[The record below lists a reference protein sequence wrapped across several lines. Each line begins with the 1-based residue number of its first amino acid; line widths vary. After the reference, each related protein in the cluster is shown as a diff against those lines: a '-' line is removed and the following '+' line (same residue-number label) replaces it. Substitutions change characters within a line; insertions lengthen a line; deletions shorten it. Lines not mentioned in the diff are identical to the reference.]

1 MPNARL
7 NGRTGI
13 VMNKRNDGS
22 TVEHGGG
29 EAPLPNI
36 LRLAQD
42 AAQGAAGFVAETVD
56 GVGNFI
62 DGVLPRSAGQKGG
75 SELSDEANESKVQK
89 DIVAPDPMYDACEM
103 RELDELTERYKK
115 LTEPSILNRAGE
127 AVMSRLPDGVKD
139 IAKGAAESLTEQD
152 LYAQM
157 MKIVAEGFGTL
168 ERYAAAAT
176 VSEGDVLASVNKKSK
191 KPLSSLDEF
200 CLLRSYIVSEAAHSQ
215 NIQHLLLAAVEG
227 GATGAVGFAGIPF
240 NLVLSM
246 FLYYRA
252 VQSIA
257 LSYGYD
263 VRNDSSELMI
273 ASQVLS
279 FAFSPSGADLGGAV
293 GVVGKVMGIA
303 EVATVGQAVK
313 KGWQAMAERG
323 GACLLIAQM
332 RALAHASAR
341 KALEKAGK
349 AGLEKSAFR
358 NLLEQVGKRLP
369 QKAVQRGVPVIGG
382 LIGAL
387 FDTGQMQRTLSIADT
402 FYHKRFLVEKEL
414 RVSDLVEQI
423 GLNSE
428 MTDEVAEEV
437 LEVVQETGEVGEC

>member
-1 MPNARL
+1 MDN
-7 NGRTGI
+7 
-13 VMNKRNDGS
+13 RNDS
-22 TVEHGGG
+22 RATELSDRKSPFPDV
-29 EAPLPNI
+29 I
-36 LRLAQD
+36 KLAQG
-42 AAQGAAGFVAETVD
+42 AAQGAAGFVADAV
-56 GVGNFI
+56 GGAGNFI
-62 DGVLPRSAGQKGG
+62 EGMLPRGAEETDG
-75 SELSDEANESKVQK
+75 SEVSHKACEPTVREDY
-89 DIVAPDPMYDACEM
+89 VAPDPMYDSREM
-103 RELDELTERYKK
+103 RELSELTERYEK
-115 LTEPSILNRAGE
+115 LTEPGILDRAGS
-127 AVMSRLPDGVKD
+127 AVMGFLPDGVKD
-139 IAKGAAESLTEQD
+139 LARGAAESLTEQE
-152 LYAQM
+152 LYTQM

-176 VSEGDVLASVNKKSK
+176 VSDKDVLASVNKEAEEH
-191 KPLSSLDEF
+191 LSSLDEL
-200 CLLRSYIVSEAAHSQ
+200 CLLRSYVVARAAQGQ
-215 NIQHLLLAAVEG
+215 NVQHLLLAAVEG
-227 GATGAVGFAGIPF
+227 AATGAVGFAGIPF

-263 VRNDSSELMI
+263 VRNDPSELLI

-279 FAFSPSGADLGGAV
+279 FAFSPTGADLGGAA
-293 GVVGKVMGIA
+293 GVVGKIMGIA

-349 AGLEKSAFR
+349 AGLERSAFR
-358 NLLEQVGKRLP
+358 NILEQVGKRLP
-369 QKAVQRGVPVIGG
+369 QKAVQRGVPIIGG

-414 RVSDLVEQI
+414 RVSDLVDHI

-428 MTDEVAEEV
+428 MTDDVAEDV
-437 LEVVQETGEVGEC
+437 LETIREADYAGDSEE

>member
-1 MPNARL
+1 MDN
-7 NGRTGI
+7 
-13 VMNKRNDGS
+13 RNDS
-22 TVEHGGG
+22 RATELSDRKSPFPDV
-29 EAPLPNI
+29 I
-36 LRLAQD
+36 KLAQG
-42 AAQGAAGFVAETVD
+42 AAQGAAGFVADAV
-56 GVGNFI
+56 GGAGNFI
-62 DGVLPRSAGQKGG
+62 EGMLPRGAEETDG
-75 SELSDEANESKVQK
+75 SEVSHKACEPTVREDY
-89 DIVAPDPMYDACEM
+89 VAPDPMYDSREM
-103 RELDELTERYKK
+103 RELSELTERYEK
-115 LTEPSILNRAGE
+115 LTEPGILDRAGS
-127 AVMSRLPDGVKD
+127 AVMGFLPDGVKD
-139 IAKGAAESLTEQD
+139 LARGAAESLTEQE
-152 LYAQM
+152 LYTQM

-176 VSEGDVLASVNKKSK
+176 VSDKDVLASVNKEAEEH
-191 KPLSSLDEF
+191 LSSLDEL
-200 CLLRSYIVSEAAHSQ
+200 CLLRSYVVARAAQGQ
-215 NIQHLLLAAVEG
+215 NVQHLLLAAVEG
-227 GATGAVGFAGIPF
+227 AATGAVGFAGIPF

-263 VRNDSSELMI
+263 VRNDPSELLI

-279 FAFSPSGADLGGAV
+279 FAFSPTGADLGGAA
-293 GVVGKVMGIA
+293 GVVGKIRGIA
-303 EVATVGQAVK
+303 EVATVGQVVK

-349 AGLEKSAFR
+349 AGLERSAFR
-358 NLLEQVGKRLP
+358 NILEQVGKRLP
-369 QKAVQRGVPVIGG
+369 QKAVQRGVPIIGG

-414 RVSDLVEQI
+414 RVSDLVDHI

-428 MTDEVAEEV
+428 MTDDVAEDV
-437 LEVVQETGEVGEC
+437 LETIREADYAGDSEE

>member
-1 MPNARL
+1 MDN
-7 NGRTGI
+7 
-13 VMNKRNDGS
+13 RNDS
-22 TVEHGGG
+22 WATELSDRKSPFPDV
-29 EAPLPNI
+29 I
-36 LRLAQD
+36 KLAQG
-42 AAQGAAGFVAETVD
+42 AAQGAAGFVADAV
-56 GVGNFI
+56 GGAGNFI
-62 DGVLPRSAGQKGG
+62 EGMLPRGAGETDG
-75 SELSDEANESKVQK
+75 SEVSHKACEPTVREDY
-89 DIVAPDPMYDACEM
+89 VAPDPMYDSREM
-103 RELDELTERYKK
+103 RELSELTERYEK
-115 LTEPSILNRAGE
+115 LTEPGILDRAGS
-127 AVMSRLPDGVKD
+127 AVMGFLPDGVKD
-139 IAKGAAESLTEQD
+139 LARGAAESLTEQE
-152 LYAQM
+152 LYTQM

-176 VSEGDVLASVNKKSK
+176 VSDKDVLASVNKEAEEH
-191 KPLSSLDEF
+191 LSSLDEL
-200 CLLRSYIVSEAAHSQ
+200 CLLRSYVVARAAQGQ
-215 NIQHLLLAAVEG
+215 NVQHLLLAAVEG
-227 GATGAVGFAGIPF
+227 AATGAVGFAGIPF

-263 VRNDSSELMI
+263 VRNDPSELMI

-279 FAFSPSGADLGGAV
+279 FAFSPTGADLGGAA
-293 GVVGKVMGIA
+293 GVVGKIMGIA
-303 EVATVGQAVK
+303 EVATVGQVVK

-349 AGLEKSAFR
+349 AGLERSAFR
-358 NLLEQVGKRLP
+358 NILEQVGKRLP
-369 QKAVQRGVPVIGG
+369 QKAVQRGVPIIGG

-414 RVSDLVEQI
+414 RVSDLVDHI
-423 GLNSE
+423 GLDSE
-428 MTDEVAEEV
+428 MTDDVAEDV
-437 LEVVQETGEVGEC
+437 LETIREADDAGDSEE

>member
-1 MPNARL
+1 MDN
-7 NGRTGI
+7 
-13 VMNKRNDGS
+13 RNDS
-22 TVEHGGG
+22 RATELSDRKSPFPDV
-29 EAPLPNI
+29 I
-36 LRLAQD
+36 KLAQG
-42 AAQGAAGFVAETVD
+42 AAQGAAGFVAD
-56 GVGNFI
+56 AVGGAGSFI
-62 DGVLPRSAGQKGG
+62 EGMLPRGAEETDG
-75 SELSDEANESKVQK
+75 SEVSHKACEPTVREDY
-89 DIVAPDPMYDACEM
+89 VAPDPMYDSREM
-103 RELDELTERYKK
+103 RELSELTERYEK
-115 LTEPSILNRAGE
+115 LTEPGILDRAGS
-127 AVMSRLPDGVKD
+127 AVMGFLPDGVKD
-139 IAKGAAESLTEQD
+139 LARGAAESLTEQE
-152 LYAQM
+152 LYTQM

-176 VSEGDVLASVNKKSK
+176 VSDKDVLASVNKEAEEH
-191 KPLSSLDEF
+191 LSSLDEL
-200 CLLRSYIVSEAAHSQ
+200 CLLRSYVVARAAQGQ
-215 NIQHLLLAAVEG
+215 NVQHLLLAAVEG
-227 GATGAVGFAGIPF
+227 AATGAVGFAGIPF

-263 VRNDSSELMI
+263 VRNDPSELLI

-279 FAFSPSGADLGGAV
+279 FAFSPTGADLGGAA
-293 GVVGKVMGIA
+293 GVVGKIMGIA
-303 EVATVGQAVK
+303 EVATVGQVVK

-349 AGLEKSAFR
+349 AGLERSAFR
-358 NLLEQVGKRLP
+358 NILEQVGKRLP
-369 QKAVQRGVPVIGG
+369 QKAVQRGVPIIGG

-414 RVSDLVEQI
+414 RVSDLVDHI

-428 MTDEVAEEV
+428 MTDDVAEDV
-437 LEVVQETGEVGEC
+437 LETIREADYAGDSEE

>member
-1 MPNARL
+1 MDN
-7 NGRTGI
+7 
-13 VMNKRNDGS
+13 RNDS
-22 TVEHGGG
+22 RATELSDRKSPFPDV
-29 EAPLPNI
+29 I
-36 LRLAQD
+36 KLAQG
-42 AAQGAAGFVAETVD
+42 AAQGAAGFVAD
-56 GVGNFI
+56 AAGGAGNFI
-62 DGVLPRSAGQKGG
+62 EGMLPRGAEETDG
-75 SELSDEANESKVQK
+75 SEVSHKACEPTVREDY
-89 DIVAPDPMYDACEM
+89 VAPDPMYDSREM
-103 RELDELTERYKK
+103 RELSELTERYEK
-115 LTEPSILNRAGE
+115 LTEPGILDRAGS
-127 AVMSRLPDGVKD
+127 AVMGFLPDGVKD
-139 IAKGAAESLTEQD
+139 LARGAAESLTEQE
-152 LYAQM
+152 LYTQM

-176 VSEGDVLASVNKKSK
+176 VSDKDVLASVNKEAEEH
-191 KPLSSLDEF
+191 LSSLDEL
-200 CLLRSYIVSEAAHSQ
+200 CLLRSYVVARAAQGQ
-215 NIQHLLLAAVEG
+215 NVQHLLLAAVEG
-227 GATGAVGFAGIPF
+227 AATGAVGFAGIPF

-263 VRNDSSELMI
+263 VRNDPSELLI

-279 FAFSPSGADLGGAV
+279 FAFSPTGADLGGAA
-293 GVVGKVMGIA
+293 GVVGKIMGIA
-303 EVATVGQAVK
+303 EVATVGQVVK

-349 AGLEKSAFR
+349 AGLERSAFR
-358 NLLEQVGKRLP
+358 NILEQVGKRLP
-369 QKAVQRGVPVIGG
+369 QKAVQRGVPIIGG

-414 RVSDLVEQI
+414 RVSDLVDHI

-428 MTDEVAEEV
+428 MTDDVAEDV
-437 LEVVQETGEVGEC
+437 LETIREADYAGDSEE

>member
-1 MPNARL
+1 MDN
-7 NGRTGI
+7 
-13 VMNKRNDGS
+13 RNDS
-22 TVEHGGG
+22 RATELSDRKSPFPDV
-29 EAPLPNI
+29 I
-36 LRLAQD
+36 KLAQG
-42 AAQGAAGFVAETVD
+42 AAQGAAGFVADAV
-56 GVGNFI
+56 GGAGNFI
-62 DGVLPRSAGQKGG
+62 EGMLPRGAEETDG
-75 SELSDEANESKVQK
+75 SEVSHKACEPTVREDY
-89 DIVAPDPMYDACEM
+89 VAPDPMYDSREM
-103 RELDELTERYKK
+103 RELSELTERYEK
-115 LTEPSILNRAGE
+115 LTEPGILDRAGS
-127 AVMSRLPDGVKD
+127 AVMGFLPDGVKD
-139 IAKGAAESLTEQD
+139 LARGAAESLTEQE
-152 LYAQM
+152 LYTQM

-176 VSEGDVLASVNKKSK
+176 VSDKDVLASVNKEAEEH
-191 KPLSSLDEF
+191 LSSLDEL
-200 CLLRSYIVSEAAHSQ
+200 CLLRSYVVARTAQGQ
-215 NIQHLLLAAVEG
+215 NVQHLLLAAVEG
-227 GATGAVGFAGIPF
+227 AATGAVGFAGIPF

-263 VRNDSSELMI
+263 VRNDPSELLI

-279 FAFSPSGADLGGAV
+279 FAFSPTGADLGGAA
-293 GVVGKVMGIA
+293 GVVGKIMGIA
-303 EVATVGQAVK
+303 EVATVGQVVK

-349 AGLEKSAFR
+349 AGLERSAFR
-358 NLLEQVGKRLP
+358 NILEQVGKRLP
-369 QKAVQRGVPVIGG
+369 QKAVQRGVPIIGG

-414 RVSDLVEQI
+414 RVSDLVDHI

-428 MTDEVAEEV
+428 MTDDVAEDV
-437 LEVVQETGEVGEC
+437 LETIREADYAGDSEE

>member
-1 MPNARL
+1 MDN
-7 NGRTGI
+7 
-13 VMNKRNDGS
+13 RNDS
-22 TVEHGGG
+22 RATELSDRKSPFPDV
-29 EAPLPNI
+29 I
-36 LRLAQD
+36 KLAQG
-42 AAQGAAGFVAETVD
+42 AAQGAAGFVADAV
-56 GVGNFI
+56 GGAGNFI
-62 DGVLPRSAGQKGG
+62 EGMLPWGAEETDG
-75 SELSDEANESKVQK
+75 SEVSHKACEPTVREDY
-89 DIVAPDPMYDACEM
+89 VAPDPMYDSREM
-103 RELDELTERYKK
+103 RELSELTERYEK
-115 LTEPSILNRAGE
+115 LTEPGILDRAGS
-127 AVMSRLPDGVKD
+127 AVMGFLPDGVKD
-139 IAKGAAESLTEQD
+139 LARGAAESLTEQE
-152 LYAQM
+152 LYTQM

-176 VSEGDVLASVNKKSK
+176 VSDKDVLASVNKEAEEH
-191 KPLSSLDEF
+191 LSSLDEL
-200 CLLRSYIVSEAAHSQ
+200 CLLRSYVVARAAQGQ
-215 NIQHLLLAAVEG
+215 NVQHLLLAAVEG
-227 GATGAVGFAGIPF
+227 AATGAVGFAGIPF

-263 VRNDSSELMI
+263 VRNDPSELLI

-279 FAFSPSGADLGGAV
+279 FAFSPTGADLGGAA
-293 GVVGKVMGIA
+293 GVVGKIMGIA
-303 EVATVGQAVK
+303 EVATVGQVVK

-349 AGLEKSAFR
+349 AGLERSAFR
-358 NLLEQVGKRLP
+358 NILEQVGKRLP
-369 QKAVQRGVPVIGG
+369 QKAVQRGVPIIGG

-414 RVSDLVEQI
+414 RVSDLVDHI

-428 MTDEVAEEV
+428 MTDDVAEDV
-437 LEVVQETGEVGEC
+437 LETIREADYAGDSEE

>member
-1 MPNARL
+1 MLPRGAEE
-7 NGRTGI
+7 T
-13 VMNKRNDGS
+13 DGS
-22 TVEHGGG
+22 EVSHKACEPTVRE
-29 EAPLPNI
+29 
-36 LRLAQD
+36 D
-42 AAQGAAGFVAETVD
+42 Y
-56 GVGNFI
+56 
-62 DGVLPRSAGQKGG
+62 
-75 SELSDEANESKVQK
+75 
-89 DIVAPDPMYDACEM
+89 VAPDPMYDSREM
-103 RELDELTERYKK
+103 RELSELTERYEK
-115 LTEPSILNRAGE
+115 LTEPGILDRAGS
-127 AVMSRLPDGVKD
+127 AVMGFLPDGVKD
-139 IAKGAAESLTEQD
+139 LARGAAESLTEQE
-152 LYAQM
+152 LYTQM

-176 VSEGDVLASVNKKSK
+176 VSDKDVLASVNKEAEEH
-191 KPLSSLDEF
+191 LSSLDEL
-200 CLLRSYIVSEAAHSQ
+200 CLLRSYVVARTAQGQ
-215 NIQHLLLAAVEG
+215 NVQHLLLAAVEG
-227 GATGAVGFAGIPF
+227 AATGAVGFAGIPF

-263 VRNDSSELMI
+263 VRNDPSELLI

-279 FAFSPSGADLGGAV
+279 FAFSPTGADLGGAA
-293 GVVGKVMGIA
+293 GVVGKIMGIA
-303 EVATVGQAVK
+303 EVATVGQVVK

-349 AGLEKSAFR
+349 AGLERSAFR
-358 NLLEQVGKRLP
+358 NILEQVGKRLP
-369 QKAVQRGVPVIGG
+369 QKAVQRGVPIIGG

-414 RVSDLVEQI
+414 RVSDLVDHI

-428 MTDEVAEEV
+428 MTDDVAEDV
-437 LEVVQETGEVGEC
+437 LETIREADYAGDSEE

>member
-1 MPNARL
+1 MDN
-7 NGRTGI
+7 
-13 VMNKRNDGS
+13 RNDS
-22 TVEHGGG
+22 RATELSDRKSPSPDV
-29 EAPLPNI
+29 I
-36 LRLAQD
+36 KLAQG
-42 AAQGAAGFVAETVD
+42 AAQGAAGFVADAV
-56 GVGNFI
+56 GGAGNFI
-62 DGVLPRSAGQKGG
+62 EGMLPRGAEETDG
-75 SELSDEANESKVQK
+75 SEVSHKACEPTVREDY
-89 DIVAPDPMYDACEM
+89 VAPDPMYDSREM
-103 RELDELTERYKK
+103 RELSELTERYEK
-115 LTEPSILNRAGE
+115 LTEPGILDRAGS
-127 AVMSRLPDGVKD
+127 AVMGFLPDGVKD
-139 IAKGAAESLTEQD
+139 LARGAAESLTEQE
-152 LYAQM
+152 LYTQM

-176 VSEGDVLASVNKKSK
+176 VSDKDVLASVNKEAEEH
-191 KPLSSLDEF
+191 LSSLDEL
-200 CLLRSYIVSEAAHSQ
+200 CLLRSYVVARAAQGQ
-215 NIQHLLLAAVEG
+215 NVQHLLLAAVEG
-227 GATGAVGFAGIPF
+227 AATGAVGFAGIPF

-263 VRNDSSELMI
+263 VRNDPSELLI

-279 FAFSPSGADLGGAV
+279 FAFSPTGADLGGAA
-293 GVVGKVMGIA
+293 GVVGKIMGIA
-303 EVATVGQAVK
+303 EVATVGQVVK

-349 AGLEKSAFR
+349 AGLERSAFR
-358 NLLEQVGKRLP
+358 NILEQVGKRLP
-369 QKAVQRGVPVIGG
+369 QKAVQRGVPIIGG

-414 RVSDLVEQI
+414 RVSDLVDHI

-428 MTDEVAEEV
+428 MTDDVAEDV
-437 LEVVQETGEVGEC
+437 LETIREADYAGDSEE

>member
-1 MPNARL
+1 
-7 NGRTGI
+7 
-13 VMNKRNDGS
+13 
-22 TVEHGGG
+22 
-29 EAPLPNI
+29 
-36 LRLAQD
+36 
-42 AAQGAAGFVAETVD
+42 
-56 GVGNFI
+56 
-62 DGVLPRSAGQKGG
+62 
-75 SELSDEANESKVQK
+75 
-89 DIVAPDPMYDACEM
+89 MYDSREM
-103 RELDELTERYKK
+103 RELSELTERYEK
-115 LTEPSILNRAGE
+115 LTEPGILDRAGS
-127 AVMSRLPDGVKD
+127 AVMGFLPDGVKD
-139 IAKGAAESLTEQD
+139 LARGAAESLTEQE
-152 LYAQM
+152 LYTQM

-176 VSEGDVLASVNKKSK
+176 VSDKDVLASVNKEAEEH
-191 KPLSSLDEF
+191 LSSLDEL
-200 CLLRSYIVSEAAHSQ
+200 CLLRSYVVARAAQGQ
-215 NIQHLLLAAVEG
+215 NVQHLLLAAVEG
-227 GATGAVGFAGIPF
+227 AATGAVGFAGIPF

-257 LSYGYD
+257 LSYEYD
-263 VRNDSSELMI
+263 VRNDPSELLI

-279 FAFSPSGADLGGAV
+279 FAFSPTGADLGGAA
-293 GVVGKVMGIA
+293 GVVGKIMGIA
-303 EVATVGQAVK
+303 EVATVGQVVK

-349 AGLEKSAFR
+349 AGLERSAFR
-358 NLLEQVGKRLP
+358 NILEQVGKRLP
-369 QKAVQRGVPVIGG
+369 QKAVQRGVPIIGG

-414 RVSDLVEQI
+414 RVSDLVDHI

-428 MTDEVAEEV
+428 MTDDVAEDV
-437 LEVVQETGEVGEC
+437 LETIREADYAGDSEE